1 MAGQRGPGWP
11 YLPRREMSP
20 ESLPAPP
27 PPSPLTTPSLPPIP
41 ARSGWKL
48 SGTPERA
55 RHPGSYVPA
64 VAQAVSGPPK
74 PQLLGRAQPS
84 GHTQA
89 GTHRG
94 VPLPPAPLGHAG
106 ALTLR
111 LPPGSTA
118 SRSRHSQVPG
128 GGICLRQA
136 QTPRAL
142 LPGGVLTEATHLA
155 ADASWRPT
163 GLCPYGVSG
172 ALEPLPLSLPCNTH
186 TPPGSRPGWGGE
198 ARRGQVPEL
207 GGWWRRASSVPLTSQ
222 SKQSRRRLHLHTS
235 GDGKL
240 TIHHAPGAPR
250 QRFRVTGHSRTPPW
264 VQLCRPAPLGVEG
277 GAGPG
282 AAGRRAVGT
291 HRRPRGPGQQ
301 QRQRQEQQQQQRE
314 QEGARGRAAEPGG
327 PSHPPRGCRAC
338 WAAAGRRPL

>member
-11 YLPRREMSP
+11 YLPRPELSP

-48 SGTPERA
+48 SGTPEQA

-128 GGICLRQA
+128 GGICLCQA

-186 TPPGSRPGWGGE
+186 TPPGSRPGWG
-198 ARRGQVPEL
+198 
-207 GGWWRRASSVPLTSQ
+207 
-222 SKQSRRRLHLHTS
+222 
-235 GDGKL
+235 
-240 TIHHAPGAPR
+240 
-250 QRFRVTGHSRTPPW
+250 
-264 VQLCRPAPLGVEG
+264 
-277 GAGPG
+277 
-282 AAGRRAVGT
+282 AGRRAGGRSQSWAGGGGVRLASRSPASPSNPGAGSTCIPPGT
-291 HRRPRGPGQQ
+291 GSSLSITPPG
-301 QRQRQEQQQQQRE
+301 
-314 QEGARGRAAEPGG
+314 
-327 PSHPPRGCRAC
+327 HPDSVSG
-338 WAAAGRRPL
+338 